1 MEGLART
8 IAVLVLRAMR
18 PWYTSPM
25 SSTTDTDLRNLAEA
39 SLAEAQGIMGL
50 PAVVV
55 GFDVSGDGFW
65 EGLATRAKGL
75 LDKARKYNPVSLG
88 AKAAGKVRDAARY
101 GASKASDASDA
112 TKAVLGSIAAS
123 AALLAL
129 SPGVLLA
136 LLAFVV
142 VEGSGYGKRA
152 RAGARRYVD
161 ARARSYGF

>member
-1 MEGLART
+1 
-8 IAVLVLRAMR
+8 
-18 PWYTSPM
+18 M

-50 PAVVV
+50 PAIVV

-65 EGLATRAKGL
+65 ESLATRAKGL
-75 LDKARKYNPVSLG
+75 LDKARKYNPTALG

-112 TKAVLGSIAAS
+112 VKATLSGIAAS
-123 AALLAL
+123 AAALAL
-129 SPGVLLA
+129 GPGA
-136 LLAFVV
+136 LLMLGVFLL
-142 VEGSGYGKRA
+142 VESTGYGKRA

-161 ARARSYGF
+161 ARAREYGF